1 MYLSDDF
8 CKQIFENERKWID
21 LASRKLLNIYYLN
34 GKDSMKD
41 FYTSKKKE
49 LEKNSSNSKMA
60 KKLVGMIDDVL
71 NKIEAITESYRNG
84 NEINI
89 NELVNLFLI
98 YKLSEVNDTNTSNLK
113 NIETKALEKLEGNS
127 ILPKEEYEDDYLYD
141 DGLDN

>member
-8 CKQIFENERKWID
+8 CKQIFENEKKWID

-34 GKDSMKD
+34 GKDGMKD

-60 KKLVGMIDDVL
+60 KKLVGMLDDVL
-71 NKIEAITESYRNG
+71 NKIESITESYKSG

-113 NIETKALEKLEGNS
+113 NIETKALENQKKS
-127 ILPKEEYEDDYLYD
+127 MKTIIYMMMD
-141 DGLDN
+141 

>member
-1 MYLSDDF
+1 
-8 CKQIFENERKWID
+8 
-21 LASRKLLNIYYLN
+21 
-34 GKDSMKD
+34 MKD

-71 NKIEAITESYRNG
+71 NKIESITESYKSG

-141 DGLDN
+141 DLLDN